1 MKKQKLSIS
10 LTIIGLLI
18 VIPLVITMPYIV
30 VGLTEALT
38 EQSKWSLLWWG
49 ISAVKV
55 FIYVIPAY
63 IGYYI
68 IVKTALLKMQELTIT
83 DDSEEDVL
91 DNPKKDE
98 K

>member
-38 EQSKWSLLWWG
+38 EQSKWSLLWSG
-49 ISAVKV
+49 IS
-55 FIYVIPAY
+55 
-63 IGYYI
+63 
-68 IVKTALLKMQELTIT
+68 
-83 DDSEEDVL
+83 
-91 DNPKKDE
+91 
-98 K
+98 